1 MPRSSRTQSSQSKH
15 NQKVA
20 ELAKKYEN
28 KGYEVQAEIPGY
40 KTPRGIGGFRPDII
54 VKKGQYVT
62 IIEIETPDS
71 AGKVRDMQQQ
81 AAFQRAARWNRN
93 THYRRE
99 VTD

>member
-1 MPRSSRTQSSQSKH
+1 MPSSSRTQSSQNKH
-15 NQKVA
+15 DQKVT
-20 ELAKKYEN
+20 ELANEYKS

-40 KTPRGIGGFRPDII
+40 KRPRGIGGFRPDII
-54 VKKGQYVT
+54 AKKGQYVT
-62 IIEIETPDS
+62 IIEVETPDS

-93 THYRRE
+93 IHYKRK